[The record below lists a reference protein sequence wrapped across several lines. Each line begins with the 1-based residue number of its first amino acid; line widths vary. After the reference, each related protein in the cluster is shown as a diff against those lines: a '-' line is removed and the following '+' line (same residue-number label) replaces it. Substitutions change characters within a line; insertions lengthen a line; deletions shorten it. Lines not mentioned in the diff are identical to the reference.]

1 MKQQKNIYGSCIM
14 RKIIIP
20 AVMFCLIQTSCKKDT
35 STISADPPS
44 VGSKALVVSLLDN
57 DIVGIDLGGLPV
69 LNLRTGQTWKVLH
82 GTMALTMMSHGD
94 LKSFAIYNFV
104 TRDNSGREYHPIFDS
119 SIQSMWWDG
128 QTCTYKLIGKPK
140 DDAVSIT
147 FYAYVEVTERP
158 DGRYQIAIDDAGID
172 YQ

>member
-119 SIQSMWWDG
+119 SI
-128 QTCTYKLIGKPK
+128 
-140 DDAVSIT
+140 
-147 FYAYVEVTERP
+147 
-158 DGRYQIAIDDAGID
+158 
-172 YQ
+172 